1 MGLFSRKKKD
11 DRDPR
16 RDEAVE
22 PEPRERQEPSPKP
35 EADAGPRA
43 EGVQPDGAETDGSAS
58 DGSAPAQSAPGEAAP
73 EVNISVSSFQGLG
86 AAGAPVEPAAPRDQ
100 GPRKAPRAPARPPL
114 PAAPAAP
121 PTQLETVPG
130 LRDNALVRDA
140 LAALRENPSGPQV
153 LGVLRQVLQG
163 HLYLRVQGDARQQLA
178 DGGQITFGVARAG
191 DKDYMLAYSSGAAL
205 RDAVKADGDTG
216 TSAIGQPVAALVRHL
231 LAGTF
236 AGLILDNHSG
246 PHRAVLPREVLEK
259 AFEQADPKLRVKT
272 LLAEPRQA
280 DTPHRLAALLAEGPP
295 LWVAVGPSKE
305 DKERI
310 GIAEAR
316 LADGTRLLQ
325 VFSHPLEVA
334 ALGRE
339 EKALPLAIA
348 KVAQMLRDHPQVGG
362 LIVDPAGPL
371 MTLTREELAPVL
383 ALAE

>member
-1 MGLFSRKKKD
+1 MGLFSRRKKD

-16 RDEAVE
+16 RDEAVD
-22 PEPRERQEPSPKP
+22 PEPREPQEPD
-35 EADAGPRA
+35 ADAGPRA
-43 EGVQPDGAETDGSAS
+43 EGVKPDGAETDGSAS

-86 AAGAPVEPAAPRDQ
+86 AAGAPVQPAAPRDQ
-100 GPRKAPRAPARPPL
+100 GPRKAPRAPERPPL

-216 TSAIGQPVAALVRHL
+216 TSAIGQPEPRSLTGGKCARRERTRSGSPTMKVAARRRTPNTSREK
-231 LAGTF
+231 LA
-236 AGLILDNHSG
+236 SG
-246 PHRAVLPREVLEK
+246 
-259 AFEQADPKLRVKT
+259 
-272 LLAEPRQA
+272 
-280 DTPHRLAALLAEGPP
+280 AAKEDEETEAAAEG
-295 LWVAVGPSKE
+295 VDGDAVC
-305 DKERI
+305 
-310 GIAEAR
+310 
-316 LADGTRLLQ
+316 TRHQSQHGQ
-325 VFSHPLEVA
+325 VK
-334 ALGRE
+334 R
-339 EKALPLAIA
+339 
-348 KVAQMLRDHPQVGG
+348 
-362 LIVDPAGPL
+362 
-371 MTLTREELAPVL
+371 
-383 ALAE
+383 